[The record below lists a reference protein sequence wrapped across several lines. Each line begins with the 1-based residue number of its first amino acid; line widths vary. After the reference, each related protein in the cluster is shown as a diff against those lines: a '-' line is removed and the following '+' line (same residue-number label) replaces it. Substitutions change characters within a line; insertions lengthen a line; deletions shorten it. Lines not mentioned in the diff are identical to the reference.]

1 MRDSERLR
9 RPERLGAVADAAL
22 NGAVV
27 CVWYAMPD
35 HLPGR
40 GRRAA
45 AKTFLLLVGA
55 LPSIRLTRRDD
66 GPQFHVGQGAPP
78 VGTARRGKPTAH
90 EERTP
95 GSDEEVTSA
104 DDGAGT
110 GEEGR
115 SSRIEAALA
124 RLSPAAAI
132 GLVGGI
138 VVLATAGTVAQERL
152 LHRLGERLARRGVS
166 YPHTHVG
173 LALGAV
179 VAVSSVAGAAGSGH
193 VGGGSGRAGRTR
205 RDLRHIRG

>member
-1 MRDSERLR
+1 
-9 RPERLGAVADAAL
+9 
-22 NGAVV
+22 
-27 CVWYAMPD
+27 
-35 HLPGR
+35 
-40 GRRAA
+40 
-45 AKTFLLLVGA
+45 
-55 LPSIRLTRRDD
+55 
-66 GPQFHVGQGAPP
+66 
-78 VGTARRGKPTAH
+78 
-90 EERTP
+90 
-95 GSDEEVTSA
+95 EEVTSA